1 MKKLIF
7 LFTIIIPFL
16 GIAQTSSSLKSS
28 LVGIWSFTD
37 ELYEGRSGGEKIT
50 YTFNANGS
58 GTRHT
63 SEWKQ
68 VDILGGETVPAETVN
83 IKWKVQGSTLIISF
97 PEGQLEYKNLK
108 KVNSNKI
115 TGDYYDLY
123 EDYSPIVTF
132 TRKK

>member
-7 LFTIIIPFL
+7 LFTIIIPFI
-16 GIAQTSSSLKSS
+16 GIAQTNSSLKSS

-37 ELYEGRSGGEKIT
+37 ELDEGRGGGKIT
-50 YTFNANGS
+50 YTFKANGS
-58 GTRHT
+58 GTKHT

-68 VDILGGETVPAETVN
+68 ADVLGGETVPAETVN

-115 TGDYYDLY
+115 TGDYYDLA

>member
-7 LFTIIIPFL
+7 LFTIIIPFI
-16 GIAQTSSSLKSS
+16 GIAQTNSSLKSS

-37 ELYEGRSGGEKIT
+37 ELYEGRSDEKIT

-68 VDILGGETVPAETVN
+68 ADVLGGEIVPAETVN
-83 IKWKVQGSTLIISF
+83 IKWKIQENTLIITF
-97 PEGQLEYKNLK
+97 PKGQLEYKNLK

-115 TGDYYDLY
+115 TGDYYDLA